1 MCIHRRSFLHSLL
14 HNSCL
19 NRQQRRI
26 KATTVNRTASWS
38 WSQTAQATRQVL
50 LHLQVKQTRLSG
62 NASSDLEIIA
72 NNTAAATPIYITSS
86 SESEEQD
93 SEFSRLPLLSD
104 GASSDFEIIASKSA
118 GASIYVSSS
127 SESQDQD
134 GEASKWPCLSDV
146 ASSDSEIMPS
156 TAAGAP
162 IYISSSSESDDQ
174 DSAALVPGRKP
185 YSIGLQELPASLRE
199 FLAEASA
206 FFTSSH
212 QLERAGKRMSLTT
225 YGKAQEGILCEYCLF
240 VSLKYV
246 MFGLFRISDVV
257 CSIPRE
263 TWHKPVFAFLS

>member
-1 MCIHRRSFLHSLL
+1 MCIHRRSFLHSVLQ
-14 HNSCL
+14 NSCL

-50 LHLQVKQTRLSG
+50 LRLQVKQTRLSG

-72 NNTAAATPIYITSS
+72 NNTAAAAPIYVTSS

-93 SEFSRLPLLSD
+93 NEFSRLPLLSD

-134 GEASKWPCLSDV
+134 GKASKWPCLSDV

-162 IYISSSSESDDQ
+162 IYVSSSSESDDQ
-174 DSAALVPGRKP
+174 DSGALVPGRKP
-185 YSIGLQELPASLRE
+185 YSIGLQELLASLRE
-199 FLAEASA
+199 FLAEAYA
-206 FFTSSH
+206 FLTSSH
-212 QLERAGKRMSLTT
+212 QLERAGKRVSIAT
-225 YGKAQEGILCEYCLF
+225 YGKAQERISCEYCLF
-240 VSLKYV
+240 ISLKYV
-246 MFGLFRISDVV
+246 MFGLFRISDAV
-257 CSIPRE
+257 CSIPIE
-263 TWHKPVFAFLS
+263 TWHKPVFAVLS

>member
-19 NRQQRRI
+19 NHQQRRI

-50 LHLQVKQTRLSG
+50 LRLQVKQTHLSG
-62 NASSDLEIIA
+62 NASSEWEIIA
-72 NNTAAATPIYITSS
+72 NNTAAAAPIYITSS

-104 GASSDFEIIASKSA
+104 SASSDFEIIASKSA

-162 IYISSSSESDDQ
+162 IYVSSSSESDDQ
-174 DSAALVPGRKP
+174 DSAALVPGRNLTPSDFKSYRQAWENSLPRPLPSSRVRTNWREQESACPLPPTEKP
-185 YSIGLQELPASLRE
+185 RRGSCVS
-199 FLAEASA
+199 
-206 FFTSSH
+206 TV
-212 QLERAGKRMSLTT
+212 
-225 YGKAQEGILCEYCLF
+225 CLF
-240 VSLKYV
+240 L
-246 MFGLFRISDVV
+246 
-257 CSIPRE
+257 
-263 TWHKPVFAFLS
+263 